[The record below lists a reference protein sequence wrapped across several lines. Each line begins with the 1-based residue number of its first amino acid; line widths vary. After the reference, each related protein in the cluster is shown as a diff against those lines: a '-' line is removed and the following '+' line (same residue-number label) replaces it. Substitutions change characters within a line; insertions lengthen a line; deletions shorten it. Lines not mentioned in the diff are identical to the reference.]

1 MGKGKGNQG
10 RPRKYE
16 LGIGGQDLDRLPSEI
31 APYLGTRS
39 PKKMSSLEKK
49 AETCY
54 SDQIA
59 RCYNPSLK
67 AYKYYGGKG
76 VRVCYEAKD
85 FMAWYIHYQNKLN
98 LKQPSVDR
106 VDPNGHYTFSNI
118 QLMEFHENRIKPWA
132 GKMPSNIEAKRK
144 RILIIDK
151 KSQEPLMICKS
162 TVEAQQM
169 SGVFRSAIWK
179 RFNDASCNH
188 GSQSIFDFK
197 MLD

>member
-1 MGKGKGNQG
+1 V
-10 RPRKYE
+10 
-16 LGIGGQDLDRLPSEI
+16 DRLLPEI

-39 PKKMSSLEKK
+39 PKKMTPLEQK
-49 AETCY
+49 AENCY
-54 SDQIA
+54 SDQIG
-59 RCYNPSLK
+59 RCYNPTNR

-76 VRVCYEAKD
+76 VRVCYEPKD
-85 FMAWYIHYQNKLN
+85 FMAWYIHHQNKLG

-106 VDPNGHYTFSNI
+106 IDPNGHTISNI
-118 QLMEFHENRIKPWA
+118 QLIEHHENRIKPWV
-132 GKMPSNIEAKRK
+132 GKIPSHIIAKRK
-144 RILIIDK
+144 RVLIIDMAT
-151 KSQEPLMICKS
+151 QEPLMICKS

-169 SGVFRSAIWK
+169 SGIFRSAIWK